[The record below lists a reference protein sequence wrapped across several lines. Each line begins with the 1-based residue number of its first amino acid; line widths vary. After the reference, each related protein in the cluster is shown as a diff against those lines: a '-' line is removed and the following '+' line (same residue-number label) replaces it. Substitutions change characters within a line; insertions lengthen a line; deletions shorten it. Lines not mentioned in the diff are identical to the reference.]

1 MIEITNLEGVL
12 SRDDMKNIMA
22 GGEGGLGGC
31 YIQCCTGGP
40 GSCYGGSQTVE
51 VSDSFEQCTSNEQC
65 QSDYISNIGS
75 DPCAES
81 GGYAAALCYN

>member
-1 MIEITNLEGVL
+1 MEILNREE
-12 SRDDMKNIMA
+12 MKSVMA
-22 GGEGGLGGC
+22 GGGGGLGGY

-75 DPCAES
+75 DPCVDS